1 MIIVR
6 SDIELPKMT
15 HLESWT
21 SKDLRSDEC
30 LSDQRMNEDGR
41 EDGGGLYI
49 LALKPK
55 SSASPAPSLQ
65 FCVRGSLTSLTR
77 PAQTKD
83 LSSHAQPLPPPFY
96 TRIDKPLNFHTPTTK
111 PSTMADATL
120 FDDTFTLT
128 SLNNQKYDRVS
139 RLTGTSTD
147 SSTILSLDINH
158 EIYPCAVGETL
169 QVVLASTL
177 NLDGTKEDVSKGWR
191 EKGAEENSLAD
202 MFDYVCWG
210 KVYRFEEGEGENM

>member
-1 MIIVR
+1 
-6 SDIELPKMT
+6 
-15 HLESWT
+15 
-21 SKDLRSDEC
+21 
-30 LSDQRMNEDGR
+30 
-41 EDGGGLYI
+41 
-49 LALKPK
+49 
-55 SSASPAPSLQ
+55 
-65 FCVRGSLTSLTR
+65 
-77 PAQTKD
+77 
-83 LSSHAQPLPPPFY
+83 
-96 TRIDKPLNFHTPTTK
+96 
-111 PSTMADATL
+111 MADATL

-139 RLTGTSTD
+139 RVTGTSTD

-158 EIYPCAVGETL
+158 EIYPVAVGETL

-210 KVYRFEEGEGENM
+210 KVYRFEEGEGENIGGFFGAEVRGRRSRDADAHVYVSFGGLLLYLEGPYKKLTPLRIDYVYLLIKK